1 MIDVERWRSQFP
13 VCERVTYLNTG
24 YSGPSPTP
32 VVAAIKERLDL
43 EGVEGAASPTLLVDG
58 RDLTVRTRAT
68 VARLL
73 GASVDEV
80 CLAENTTEGI
90 NTVVNGLSWADGDE
104 IITYSLEHTST
115 LIPALFLQRRRGVR
129 VRVVPLAPDED
140 LAVVVAKTEAA
151 LSPRT
156 RLLLFSHVQYSSG
169 LRMPVSDLRALTNDR
184 GVPMLVDGAQ
194 AVGQLA
200 VDVRAL
206 DVDYYALAGHK
217 WLLGPDGG
225 GALYVRKDHI
235 GGLEPA
241 KVAMHSAVVQP
252 DGWRL
257 EPEIEAI
264 TKFQLTSGSVA
275 LRAGLSRAIEF
286 VSEVGIDEI
295 EACNAALAADL
306 KGRLNAT
313 RGVTVLTPMDAAA
326 STGLVTFRVEG
337 ARCQGVSEKL
347 WSERRI
353 VTRFID
359 QMDAV
364 RVSLHFFN
372 TEEEVLKTAN
382 AVAEIAAR
390 PINS

>member
-1 MIDVERWRSQFP
+1 MIDVERWRSEFP

-32 VVAAIKERLDL
+32 VVAAIKERL
-43 EGVEGAASPTLLVDG
+43 EVESVEGTASPTPLVDG

-68 VARLL
+68 VAGLL

-90 NTVVNGLSWADGDE
+90 NIVVNGLPWADGDE
-104 IITYSLEHTST
+104 IVTYSLEHTST

-129 VRVVPLAPDED
+129 VRVVELAPDEHPG
-140 LAVVVAKTEAA
+140 VVVEKTGAA

-169 LRMPVSDLRALTNDR
+169 LRMPVAELRALTRDR
-184 GVPMLVDGAQ
+184 SVPMLVDGAQ

-225 GALYVRKDHI
+225 GALYVRRDHVA
-235 GGLEPA
+235 GLEPA

-252 DGWRL
+252 EGWRL
-257 EPEIEAI
+257 EPEVGAI

-286 VSEVGIDEI
+286 VGEVGVGEI
-295 EACNAALAADL
+295 EARNAALAADL
-306 KGRLNAT
+306 KERLNAT
-313 RGVTVLTPMDAAA
+313 RGVTVLTPMAANA

-337 ARCQGVSEKL
+337 AQCQHVSETL
-347 WSERRI
+347 WAEWRI

-359 QMDAV
+359 QTDAV

-372 TEEEVLKTAN
+372 TEEEVRKTAN
-382 AVAEIAAR
+382 AVAQIAATGR
-390 PINS
+390 